1 MAGQLEAALIPLVG
15 MEKHD
20 IEKIR
25 WMSGTVIHERCCH
38 GR

>member
-25 WMSGTVIHERCCH
+25 WMSGTVIHERWRH
-38 GR
+38 G

>member
-1 MAGQLEAALIPLVG
+1 MAGQLVAALIPLVG

-25 WMSGTVIHERCCH
+25 WMPGTTVNERCRH